1 MPPQRQSAHFW
12 EVVSTTQPNK
22 LAHLIQDLRREM
34 RRTRVRGH
42 LYDLARSRIEAP
54 HEILDWA
61 KSDRRWSFTLAEV
74 MAGDLSR
81 PHDLA
86 AGLVVAIADELEE
99 ESETLP
105 DNSETLSAAANEG

>member
-1 MPPQRQSAHFW
+1 
-12 EVVSTTQPNK
+12 VSSTQPNK

-34 RRTRVRGH
+34 RRARGRGD

-74 MAGDLSR
+74 MAGDASR

-86 AGLVVAIADELEE
+86 AGLVLAIADELEE

-105 DNSETLSAAANEG
+105 DNAETMTAAVNE

>member
-1 MPPQRQSAHFW
+1 LRLQRPFADFW
-12 EVVSTTQPNK
+12 EVVSSTQPKK

-34 RRTRVRGH
+34 RRSPVRGH

-61 KSDRRWSFTLAEV
+61 KTDRRWSFTLAEM
-74 MAGDLSR
+74 MAGELSR

-86 AGLVVAIADELEE
+86 AGLVIAIADELEE

-105 DNSETLSAAANEG
+105 DNPETLSAVVNE